1 MKYFLFFLILFL
13 YSCGKPKSVLICGDH
28 KCVNKSEAKQYFEE
42 NLSIEVKIID
52 KKDEREFDLVELN
65 LKESSNKNKKISI
78 SSKTK
83 TNQKIK
89 MLSKKEIVKI
99 KDLANKWDNYHDTKE
114 SCELNNYMTWT
125 ERGWTKVQR
134 VIRHKFDSKNKKL
147 LKISTHTGVV
157 VVTDEH
163 SLLDENKNIIDASR
177 VSVGSKLLHSFPE
190 IIDNETNLSNI
201 RCGDVELELSEETAT
216 TT

>member
-1 MKYFLFFLILFL
+1 MFFI
-13 YSCGKPKSVLICGDH
+13 SNCSKPKTVLICGDH
-28 KCVNKSEAKQYFEE
+28 VCVNKAEAKQYFEE

-99 KDLANKWDNYHDTKE
+99 KENIKKKEKEKKFNKQNQIIKEKVKINNDNKIKKTNTNLIKDDQKHKNIKII
-114 SCELNNYMTWT
+114 NNNRNNVVDVCTII
-125 ERGWTKVQR
+125 ENCS
-134 VIRHKFDSKNKKL
+134 IDEIAKFLLEQGNKK
-147 LKISTHTGVV
+147 G
-157 VVTDEH
+157 
-163 SLLDENKNIIDASR
+163 
-177 VSVGSKLLHSFPE
+177 FPD
-190 IIDNETNLSNI
+190 ITK
-201 RCGDVELELSEETAT
+201 RQ
-216 TT
+216 